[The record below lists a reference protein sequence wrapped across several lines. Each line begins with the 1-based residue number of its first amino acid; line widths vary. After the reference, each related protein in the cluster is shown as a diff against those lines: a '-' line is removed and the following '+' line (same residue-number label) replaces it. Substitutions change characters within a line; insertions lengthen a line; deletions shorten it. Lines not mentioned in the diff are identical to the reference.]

1 MDKEQPPHALQNDA
15 PNQRQSQQ
23 QDQHQDHADQW
34 QITLHESI
42 DEITASDW
50 NRCAGSANPMQSHA
64 LLKAM
69 EDSGSAVADQ
79 GWMPRHLSLT
89 DAAGHIHG
97 VMPFYVKSHSYGE
110 YVFDH
115 SWANAWHRAGG
126 NYYPKGQSAIP
137 FSPVPGQRL
146 LIDSPQPDLAFS
158 ALADGAIRATEAM
171 GLSSLHITFLS
182 SEETK
187 QLTELSDRWIA
198 RHGLQF
204 HWHNQGFDNFDD
216 FLGLMASRKRKTMR
230 RERRDVSDLRFHHLT
245 GDDLKPEHWNQFYQF
260 YQATIDK
267 KWGGA
272 YLTRDF
278 FDQIGATMAD
288 QILLVMAEDQ
298 GQMIAGALNF
308 IGEDTLYGRNWGC
321 LEERPFLHFETC
333 YYQAIEFAI
342 ARGLKTVEAGAQ
354 GLHKVQRGYEPALTY
369 SAHVMM
375 HDDFAR
381 AIKEF
386 TARESRAIL
395 REAEELRGWSPYR
408 QTEA

>member
-1 MDKEQPPHALQNDA
+1 MDQEQPPEK
-15 PNQRQSQQ
+15 
-23 QDQHQDHADQW
+23 W

-42 DEITASDW
+42 NEIAPEDW
-50 NRCAGSANPMQSHA
+50 DRCAGGANPMQSHG

-69 EDSGSAVADQ
+69 EDSGSAAADQ
-79 GWMPRHLSLT
+79 GWMPRHLSLA

-126 NYYPKGQSAIP
+126 EYYPKGQSAIP

-146 LIDSPQPDLAFS
+146 LIASPDPDLAFS

-182 SEETK
+182 RDETEK
-187 QLTELSDRWIA
+187 LTQLSDRWIS

-204 HWHNQGFDNFDD
+204 HWHNQGFESFDD
-216 FLGLMASRKRKTMR
+216 FLGLMASRKRKTIR
-230 RERRDVSDLRFHHLT
+230 RERREVSDLTFHQLT
-245 GDDLKPEHWNQFYQF
+245 GGDLKPEHWDQFYQF
-260 YQATIDK
+260 YLSTIDK

-272 YLTRDF
+272 YLTRGF
-278 FDQIGATMAD
+278 FEQISTTMAD
-288 QILLVMAEDQ
+288 QILLVMAEDN
-298 GQMIAGALNF
+298 GNMIAGALNF
-308 IGEDTLYGRNWGC
+308 IGTDTLYGRNWGC
-321 LEERPFLHFETC
+321 LNERPFLHFETC
-333 YYQAIEFAI
+333 YYQAIDFAI
-342 ARGLKTVEAGAQ
+342 AQGLKTVEAGAQ

-381 AIKEF
+381 AIREF
-386 TARESRAIL
+386 TARESRAIA
-395 REAEELRGWSPYR
+395 REAEELRGWSPYK
-408 QTEA
+408 EASPQE

>member
-1 MDKEQPPHALQNDA
+1 MVMDQEQP
-15 PNQRQSQQ
+15 
-23 QDQHQDHADQW
+23 QHSSEHPARQW

-42 DEITASDW
+42 GEITASDW
-50 NRCAGSANPMQSHA
+50 DRCAGAANPLQSHA

-69 EDSGSAVADQ
+69 EDSGSAAAEQ
-79 GWMPRHLSLT
+79 GWMPRHISLS
-89 DAAGHIHG
+89 DASGHILG

-126 NYYPKGQSAIP
+126 EYYPKGQSAIP

-146 LIDSPQPDLAFS
+146 LIDCPQDDPQYDLVFS

-182 SEETK
+182 AEETD
-187 QLTELSDRWIA
+187 QLTRLSDRWIA

-204 HWHNQGFDNFDD
+204 HWHNQGFDHFDD
-216 FLGLMASRKRKTMR
+216 FLGLMASRKRKTIR
-230 RERRDVSDLRFHHLT
+230 RERRDVEDLNFHQLT
-245 GDDLKPEHWNQFYQF
+245 GADIKPAHWDQFYQF
-260 YQATIDK
+260 YLATIDK

-272 YLTRDF
+272 YLTRAF

-288 QILLVMAEDQ
+288 QILLVMAEDK

-308 IGEDTLYGRNWGC
+308 IGADTLYGRNWGC

-333 YYQAIEFAI
+333 YYQAIDFAI
-342 ARGLKTVEAGAQ
+342 ERGLKTVEAGAQ
-354 GLHKVQRGYEPALTY
+354 GLHKVQRGYQPVTTY

-381 AIKEF
+381 AIREF
-386 TARESRAIL
+386 TARESRAIA
-395 REAEELRGWSPYR
+395 REAEELQGWSPYR
-408 QTEA
+408 QS